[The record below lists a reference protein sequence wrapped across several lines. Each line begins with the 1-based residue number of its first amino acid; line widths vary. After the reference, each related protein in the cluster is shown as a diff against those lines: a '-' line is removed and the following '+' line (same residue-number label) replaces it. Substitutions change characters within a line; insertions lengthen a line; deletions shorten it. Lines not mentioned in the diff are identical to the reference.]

1 MKPPLQSHGKPKVSV
16 RSQSPAGTRI
26 RTLLYVEDDPAGL
39 ALVEQI
45 IARHPDIRL
54 LTAKYGTHGIETA
67 RVSKPDVILMD
78 INLPD
83 LNGFEALKI
92 LRVDPSTKHIPVIA
106 LSANAMV
113 SDIELA
119 KREGFFSYITKPFKV
134 REFMKTLNGAL
145 KFAEEERVLRVR
157 NAAKML

>member
-1 MKPPLQSHGKPKVSV
+1 MKGPLRPHTKPQVSV
-16 RSQSPAGTRI
+16 RSQLRTGTKT
-26 RTLLYVEDDPAGL
+26 RTLLYVEDNPANL

-45 IARHPDIRL
+45 IARHPDLRL
-54 LTAKYGTHGIETA
+54 LTAACGTHGIEAA

-92 LRVDPSTKHIPVIA
+92 LRADPTTMHIPVVA

-113 SDIELA
+113 SDIQLA
-119 KREGFFSYITKPFKV
+119 KKVGFFSYLTKPFKIT
-134 REFMKTLNGAL
+134 EFMKTVNGAL
-145 KFAEEERVLRVR
+145 KFEEEERVLRVR
-157 NAAKML
+157 NASKML